1 MESLGGE
8 DDVSCGLA
16 FLPVTVAGLSPNPV
30 NGWYRNP
37 TVTLGATDKDMDL
50 DHTEYL
56 LDSGGGWATYTAP
69 FQVTDDG
76 EHTLQYRSV
85 DKVGHVESVQSLT
98 FRIDATAPVF
108 SGLPS
113 PCIIWPPNN
122 KLVEVATVTASDFG
136 SGVLTNS
143 FSLSV
148 VSNEPVDASDIVIE
162 GGKVRVRAQKS
173 KNSTDRGYL
182 ITARASD
189 IAGNAASATATC
201 TVPRDQ
207 GR

>member
-1 MESLGGE
+1 
-8 DDVSCGLA
+8 
-16 FLPVTVAGLSPNPV
+16 
-30 NGWYRNP
+30 
-37 TVTLGATDKDMDL
+37 
-50 DHTEYL
+50 
-56 LDSGGGWATYTAP
+56 
-69 FQVTDDG
+69 
-76 EHTLQYRSV
+76 
-85 DKVGHVESVQSLT
+85 
-98 FRIDATAPVF
+98 
-108 SGLPS
+108 
-113 PCIIWPPNN
+113 
-122 KLVEVATVTASDFG
+122 
-136 SGVLTNS
+136 
-143 FSLSV
+143 LSV